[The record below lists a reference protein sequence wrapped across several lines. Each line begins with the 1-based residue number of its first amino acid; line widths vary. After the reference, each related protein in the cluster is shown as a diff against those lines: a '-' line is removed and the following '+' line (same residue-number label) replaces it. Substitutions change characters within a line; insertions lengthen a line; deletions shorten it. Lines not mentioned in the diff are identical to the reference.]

1 MFQCQ
6 DHFKVKVIFPGT
18 TYKHLI
24 YGSKCFPHL
33 NETHTQTHIGSTRPV
48 GFASGK
54 KAIRDSICLPC
65 VAFAEL
71 DRFCVD
77 ECGARLPCIVTGDF
91 NSQPGSVTHEFLARA
106 KASATIQGGAKALQ
120 KQFTPYQTFLLYV
133 GFKIPDSIDK
143 NILPNPHVKVT

>member
-1 MFQCQ
+1 MS
-6 DHFKVKVIFPGT
+6 
-18 TYKHLI
+18 LI
-24 YGSKCFPHL
+24 PIRTPFLTPWDPL
-33 NETHTQTHIGSTRPV
+33 ETHLGPHRNFGTHLGPDLFNLCFIP
-48 GFASGK
+48 
-54 KAIRDSICLPC
+54 
-65 VAFAEL
+65 EL

-77 ECGARLPCIVTGDF
+77 ESGSRLPCIVTGDF